1 MPLIDE
7 ETKKIMI
14 QKKRFSLISN
24 NKNHF
29 FYPADGAGHKNHLRL
44 LEAFLLIN
52 ENYKLYLTLSE
63 NDFSKLSEKFPSLK
77 TKSSK
82 IINLGQMPRKKILKF
97 YNEKV
102 GTLIFPSL
110 DESFGIP
117 LIEATIYKKN
127 YHDYKHSRNTIHQ
140 PIQCSV
146 YPPIKIKFTICI
158 KIVVNTQQ

>member
-1 MPLIDE
+1 M
-7 ETKKIMI
+7 
-14 QKKRFSLISN
+14 ISN

-63 NDFSKLSEKFPSLK
+63 NDFSKLSEKFPCLK

-117 LIEATIYKKN
+117 LIEATIYKKEYN
-127 YHDYKHSRNTIHQ
+127 
-140 PIQCSV
+140 CV
-146 YPPIKIKFTICI
+146 
-158 KIVVNTQQ
+158 

>member
-1 MPLIDE
+1 MLGHHTLEAKYKGKFMTKLNCDMGESFGIYRAGNDEEIMPLIDE
-7 ETKKIMI
+7 ETKEIMI

-82 IINLGQMPRKKILKF
+82 IINLGQMPRKKILKLS
-97 YNEKV
+97 NQK
-102 GTLIFPSL
+102 TALLTWS
-110 DESFGIP
+110 
-117 LIEATIYKKN
+117 
-127 YHDYKHSRNTIHQ
+127 
-140 PIQCSV
+140 
-146 YPPIKIKFTICI
+146 
-158 KIVVNTQQ
+158 